1 MRYATFTQLQK
12 GGHITTISVIIPVL
26 HEQERINGLL
36 GHLKSQGETVPE
48 IIVVDGCPEGSTLSV
63 ISMPEVICLTAPTG
77 RGNQIAAGAAVA
89 GGSVI
94 LMLHADTL
102 LPDNAFNSIRTAIDQ
117 GADWGA
123 FRLGIDDP
131 GPAYRIIERT
141 VDIRCNLFT
150 LPYGDQALFVT
161 RHALDFIGGIPA
173 IPLMEDVELALRL
186 RRAGCRFALLSD
198 RVQTSPRRWQKDG
211 IFRRS
216 LHNWLLMLRYLAGAA
231 PSVLSQKYQ
240 GN

>member
-173 IPLMEDVELALRL
+173 IPIMEDVALCRRL
-186 RRAGCRFALLSD
+186 DASGFCFQLLPA
-198 RVQTSPRRWQKDG
+198 RVQTSARRWQKDG
-211 IFRRS
+211 IFLRT
-216 LHNWLLMLRYLAGAA
+216 LGNWRLLLRYLAGTDPAGLA
-231 PSVLSQKYQ
+231 QKY
-240 GN
+240 